1 MRTFYHKE
9 ESRSKRNQ
17 YCKEQRMESKEYVT
31 HADDNTF
38 DTLVMKSDC
47 PALVDFWA
55 PWCGP
60 CRTIGPVLEDIA
72 KEYDGRVNVVKVNVD
87 DSPETS
93 RKYGVRSIPTLLF
106 IKQGKVQ
113 DTQVGSLPRAL
124 LASFIDRNLT

>member
-1 MRTFYHKE
+1 
-9 ESRSKRNQ
+9 
-17 YCKEQRMESKEYVT
+17 MESKEYVA
-31 HADDNTF
+31 HVDDNTF
-38 DTLVMKSDC
+38 DALVMKSDC
-47 PALVDFWA
+47 PTLVDFWA

-60 CRTIGPVLEDIA
+60 CRTIGPVLEEIA

-113 DTQVGSLPRAL
+113 DTQVGSLPRTL
-124 LASFIDRNLT
+124 LASFIDRNLA